1 VQPILID
8 RIKDGSGITAIDP
21 LKQYFIRDNNTLHF
35 IKGKKKVALKVKKN
49 RKDRKVRQLAER
61 KERKGLNINHRL
73 ACFAPT

>member
-1 VQPILID
+1 
-8 RIKDGSGITAIDP
+8 
-21 LKQYFIRDNNTLHF
+21 LHF
-35 IKGKKKVALKVKKN
+35 IIGKKKVALKVKKN